1 MLFKK
6 RQTEHEFLPATL
18 EIQESPPS
26 PLGRLITWVIML
38 FFVVALIWALIGKV
52 DIVVSAPGR
61 IITSGHTKVIQP
73 LNTGIIQTIYVR
85 EGQIVKQGDILVE
98 LKPDSAIADQQRI
111 DDELSTLN
119 QDKLRLE
126 TALSWLQNN
135 KSNNSTIPKTLNGLQ
150 QQLLHSQWQQH
161 QSQLTTLKHEQ
172 NKYRAERDSIEQQ
185 VQKYQAILPILT
197 KRAEKLKM
205 LSEKQYMQEDQYLEI
220 EQQRLTTYHD
230 LKASQQRTK
239 ELSAAIAEV
248 AGQMEQAKKA
258 FNSQMLAE
266 LQQAT
271 RQYQSLGQELIK
283 AAATRQAQ
291 TLKAPVSGVVQQLVL
306 HTEGGVVTPAQ
317 QLMVIVPAN
326 QPLEVEAMVA
336 NLDIGFVKEN
346 QQVEIKIDAFPFTKY
361 GVIDGTLTHL
371 SNDAIADEQLGLI
384 YKAQV
389 TMDKMDIQVE
399 NKLVKL
405 SPGMTVAVEIKTGQR
420 RLIEYFLSPL
430 LRYKQESIR
439 ER

>member
-1 MLFKK
+1 
-6 RQTEHEFLPATL
+6 
-18 EIQESPPS
+18 
-26 PLGRLITWVIML
+26 
-38 FFVVALIWALIGKV
+38 V

-61 IITSGHTKVIQP
+61 LITSGHTKVIQP
-73 LNTGIIQTIYVR
+73 LNTGIIQTIYVT
-85 EGQIVKQGDILVE
+85 EGQTVQQGDILVE

-111 DDELSTLN
+111 DDELTTLN

-126 TALSWLQNN
+126 TALNWIEHN
-135 KSNNSTIPKTLNGLQ
+135 KSNSNAIPEILNSLQ
-150 QQLLHSQWQQH
+150 RQLLHSQWQQH

-172 NKYRAERDSIEQQ
+172 NKYRSERDSIEQQ

-205 LSEKQYMQEDQYLEI
+205 LSQKQYLQEDQYLEI
-220 EQQRLTTYHD
+220 EQQRLTAYHD
-230 LKASQQRTK
+230 LKASQQHTQ
-239 ELSAAIAEV
+239 ELDEAKAEV
-248 AGQMEQAKKA
+248 AGKIEQTKKA
-258 FNSQMLAE
+258 FNSQMLTE

-271 RQYQSLGQELIK
+271 EQFQSLSQEKIK
-283 AAATRQAQ
+283 ATATRQAQ
-291 TLKAPVSGVVQQLVL
+291 TLIAPVSGVVQQLVL

-317 QLMVIVPAN
+317 QLMVIVPN
-326 QPLEVEAMVA
+326 QHDLEVEAMVA

-346 QQVEIKIDAFPFTKY
+346 QAVEIKIDAFPFTKY

-389 TMDKMDIQVE
+389 TMAKMDIQVE

-420 RLIEYFLSPL
+420 RLIEYFLAPL

>member
-1 MLFKK
+1 MLFKQ
-6 RQTEHEFLPATL
+6 RQTELEFLPATL
-18 EIQESPPS
+18 EIQDTPPS

-38 FFVVALIWALIGKV
+38 FFVAALIWALIGKV

-85 EGQIVKQGDILVE
+85 EGQIVQQGDVLVE

-111 DDELSTLN
+111 DDELTTLN

-126 TALSWLQNN
+126 TALSWLKKN

-172 NKYRAERDSIEQQ
+172 NKYRSEQDSIEQQ

-197 KRAEKLKM
+197 KRAAKLKM

-258 FNSQMLAE
+258 FNSQMLTE

-271 RQYQSLGQELIK
+271 TQYKSLGQELIK

-389 TMDKMDIQVE
+389 TMNKMDIQVE

-405 SPGMTVAVEIKTGQR
+405 SPGMTVAVEIKTGKR
-420 RLIEYFLSPL
+420 RLIEYFLAPL

>member
-1 MLFKK
+1 MLFKQ

-18 EIQESPPS
+18 EIQDTPPS

-38 FFVVALIWALIGKV
+38 FFVVALAWALIGKV

-61 IITSGHTKVIQP
+61 LITSGHTKVIQP
-73 LNTGIIQTIYVR
+73 LNTGIIQTIYVT
-85 EGQIVKQGDILVE
+85 EGQTVQQGDILVE

-111 DDELSTLN
+111 DDELTTLN

-126 TALSWLQNN
+126 TALNWIEHN
-135 KSNNSTIPKTLNGLQ
+135 KSNSNAIPEILNSLQ
-150 QQLLHSQWQQH
+150 RQLLHSQWQQH

-172 NKYRAERDSIEQQ
+172 NKYRSERDSIEQQ

-205 LSEKQYMQEDQYLEI
+205 LSQKQYLQEDQYLEI
-220 EQQRLTTYHD
+220 EQQRLTAYHD
-230 LKASQQRTK
+230 LKASQQHTQ
-239 ELSAAIAEV
+239 ELDEAKAEV
-248 AGQMEQAKKA
+248 AGKIEQTKKA
-258 FNSQMLAE
+258 FNSQMLTE

-271 RQYQSLGQELIK
+271 EQFQSLSQEKIK
-283 AAATRQAQ
+283 ATATRQAQ
-291 TLKAPVSGVVQQLVL
+291 TLIAPVSGVVQQLVL

-317 QLMVIVPAN
+317 QLMVIVPN
-326 QPLEVEAMVA
+326 QHDLEVEAMVA

-346 QQVEIKIDAFPFTKY
+346 QAVEIKIDAFPFTKY

-389 TMDKMDIQVE
+389 TMAKMDIQVE

-420 RLIEYFLSPL
+420 RLIEYFLAPL